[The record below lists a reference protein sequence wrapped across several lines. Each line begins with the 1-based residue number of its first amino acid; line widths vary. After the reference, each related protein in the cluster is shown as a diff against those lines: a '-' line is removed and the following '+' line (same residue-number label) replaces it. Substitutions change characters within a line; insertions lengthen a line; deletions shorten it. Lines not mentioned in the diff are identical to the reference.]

1 MKNPAPYIRTALVTL
16 LNGTITH
23 DGSPVPCYSGE
34 GELVPYQIIIGDETW
49 SRENDKASFMQ
60 DFTQPI
66 EVVSMQATNT
76 KAHVNEIMGSIVLL
90 MTPTPTTKGIA
101 DSADFQVLN
110 LEADNPQHISEVAQ
124 DGTFI
129 NRLIIN
135 YRFFINQK

>member
-34 GELVPYQIIIGDETW
+34 GELVPFQIIIGDESW
-49 SRENDKASFMQ
+49 SRQNDKSSFMQ

-66 EVVSMQATNT
+66 EVVSMGMVNT
-76 KAHVNEIMGSIVLL
+76 KTDVSEIMGSVMLL
-90 MTPTPTTKGIA
+90 MTPTPTTKGIP

-110 LEADNPQHISEVAQ
+110 LEADNPVHITEVAD
-124 DGTFI
+124 DGKFV
-129 NRLIIN
+129 NRLILN